1 MHHYATRQKLHL
13 PSEPHI
19 VWDGEIVGVV
29 ETEVGLLVGFSKIVK
44 ICYNLYVRPKE
55 NYE

>member
-1 MHHYATRQKLHL
+1 MHHYATRQKPHL

-29 ETEVGLLVGFSKIVK
+29 ETEVGFSKIVK
-44 ICYNLYVRPKE
+44 ICYNLYVWPKE